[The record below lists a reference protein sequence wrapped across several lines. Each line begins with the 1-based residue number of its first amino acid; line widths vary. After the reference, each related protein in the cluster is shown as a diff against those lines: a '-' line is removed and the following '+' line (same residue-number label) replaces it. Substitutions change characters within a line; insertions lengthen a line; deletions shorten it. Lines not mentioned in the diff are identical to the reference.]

1 MFKDSKKHQNSVSD
15 VFLMFLL
22 LTMLIPFSSVSILN
36 FEQANVSGF
45 CLMSVVILKI
55 GYNDGLKHLEH

>member
-1 MFKDSKKHQNSVSD
+1 
-15 VFLMFLL
+15 MFLL
-22 LTMLIPFSSVSILN
+22 LTMLTPFSSVSILN